1 MHDSSFG
8 VHDMNDFFSQLV
20 FGFSVKDIS
29 IVLLFCLLGHIFNKL
44 TLWAIN
50 HWIRRAEARLEQQ
63 QLIEDQ
69 ISKEEKQHQNVAQT
83 PQTNDQPQQP
93 HDAVDPNADL
103 PKSSKIFANG
113 IIKTIS
119 NLQSEI
125 LKSLKKPLNIFWL
138 TVGSSIG
145 LYIIDIPEPLTDFFS
160 YIFLALKSIG
170 IWCVIWFLLNIT
182 NDVVMPRAKQRAKAS
197 ETPIDE
203 VLYPMLITLFKWAVV
218 ATGILTIFQE
228 FGYKLS
234 TLIAGLGLGGAA
246 IALAAKDTIANIF
259 GSVVIL
265 LDHPFVLGDWVTI
278 NGCEGNIAEIHLRTT
293 KIKTFDDTIVSI
305 PNSILTNTQIDTRG
319 KYKAKMDCSFGV
331 YYSTT
336 PEQIETIVEKIENY
350 INAQAIGPNR
360 IYEPKHYVYFS
371 GFGESSLNITVVAY
385 THETSY
391 KEHVKLKHKFLLE
404 IIRIVNEVGTGFAFP
419 TRTLDMPQT
428 PIRVELET
436 PAQPSAFKLP
446 TETEKLT
453 LNKDPSGV

>member
-1 MHDSSFG
+1 MD
-8 VHDMNDFFSQLV
+8 DFFSKLIL
-20 FGFSVKDIS
+20 GFTVKDIG

-50 HWIRRAEARLEQQ
+50 RWIKRAEARLELQKQ
-63 QLIEDQ
+63 IEAQAAECEKKRLEACKDLQ
-69 ISKEEKQHQNVAQT
+69 NTDDSKQDSNKSGVASSENNEST
-83 PQTNDQPQQP
+83 PKRS
-93 HDAVDPNADL
+93 ALFV
-103 PKSSKIFANG
+103 NG
-113 IIKTIS
+113 VIKTIS

-125 LKSLKKPLNIFWL
+125 LKSLRRPLNIFWL

-145 LYIIDIPEPLTDFFS
+145 LYIINIPEEAKEFFS
-160 YIFLALKSIG
+160 YIFLALKAIG
-170 IWCVIWFLLNIT
+170 IWCIIWFLINIT
-182 NDVVMPRAKQRAKAS
+182 DDVVMPRAKQRAKAS

-218 ATGILTIFQE
+218 AIGILTIFQE
-228 FGYKLS
+228 FGYSVS
-234 TLIAGLGLGGAA
+234 TLVAGLGLGGAA
-246 IALAAKDTIANIF
+246 IALAAKDTLANIF

-336 PEQIETIVEKIENY
+336 PEQIELIVEKIEKY
-350 INAQAIGPNR
+350 INDQSIGPDR
-360 IYEPKHYVYFS
+360 KYESKHYVYFS
-371 GFGESSLNITVVAY
+371 GFGDSSLNITVVAY

-428 PIRVELET
+428 PIRVELEQPT
-436 PAQPSAFKLP
+436 PNSAFSFP
-446 TETEKLT
+446 TEKEKQ
-453 LNKDPSGV
+453 NI